1 MDNKISQ
8 LEYFLLGDQSNLG
21 VFKTRSELINVISD
35 LLSTEV
41 YKSEEKEKVKIDKIS
56 LSEAIVQIKSSQKLN
71 NQELKLKKQISDN
84 YRTYLSKYFNE
95 RKFSKVDRLVLAAA
109 ITSSNITTYI
119 DNGLDKNIEIIDSL
133 IAKDDKYLIQKQD
146 YNDYLKF
153 VSTANDKYKEARE
166 VYVCTARPMET
177 YDSDNEN
184 ASKYV
189 TDTIFKLI
197 KGDTSFTYLL
207 PRIAVAQDFFT
218 NLIKK
223 GVKIIETNDDFSDK
237 KLSLIKLFEN
247 IDKNL
252 KCYIV
257 DSIFCVYPS
266 CLLDFQSEN
275 SFGYII
281 YTNGSKNIDVLQ
293 ISPSGIQRWKADIR
307 DRVATFNNIEFKRTQ
322 QHVEYGDKMRVL
334 LSDIKDIDDLQGV
347 EELNTYFKNNN

>member
-1 MDNKISQ
+1 MDNNISE
-8 LEYFLLGDQSNLG
+8 LEFFLLGDHSNSG
-21 VFKTRSELINVISD
+21 VFKTRAELIDVISD
-35 LLSTEV
+35 LLTTEV
-41 YKSEEKEKVKIDKIS
+41 FKSEVEKIKIDKSS
-56 LSEAIVQIKSSQKLN
+56 LIKAIIQFKSSQKLKDGD
-71 NQELKLKKQISDN
+71 LKIKKQISDN

-95 RKFSKVDRLVLAAA
+95 RKFSKTDKLILAAA
-109 ITSSNITTYI
+109 ITCSKVTKYIESGFDYNIQII
-119 DNGLDKNIEIIDSL
+119 DNL
-133 IAKDDKYLIQKQD
+133 IAKDDKYLIDKKD

-153 VSTANDKYKEARE
+153 VSTANDIYKVARE

-189 TDTIFKLI
+189 SDTIFKLI

-207 PRIAVAQDFFT
+207 PRVAVAQDFFT
-218 NLIKK
+218 NLLKK

-266 CLLDFQSEN
+266 CILDFQSEN
-275 SFGYII
+275 CFGYII

-293 ISPSGIQRWKADIR
+293 ISSSGIQRWKADIR
-307 DRVATFNNIEFKRTQ
+307 DRVATFSNIEFKRTQ
-322 QHVEYGDKMRVL
+322 QHVEYGSKMRVL

-347 EELNTYFKNNN
+347 EELKNYFRDKK